1 MTELNLHKIE
11 KKILL
16 SLVKHDK
23 TDIEKLASITNLSL
37 DNVRRGIEWLKYKGM
52 VSVSVHKDS
61 IVQLISESSERSN
74 DGRPSDK
81 PHVSDNLTLPERR
94 IVNAIKN
101 KHQKNIK
108 IGELAKLCSMSNIEF
123 SVGIQNALRNGW
135 LNKAA
140 DTLKITDNSEKLSLE
155 ETLLEKISRLK
166 KIKLS
171 ELSDK
176 ELHGFT
182 LLKKRP
188 GYLKETIEKTFDI
201 SLTNE
206 GKKVASNIKNDG
218 EEGIGTFTSE
228 IISTGKWK
236 NEKFTEIDVTSPVRS
251 YAMGRTHPLTDMIN
265 EIREIFVSMGFSEVE
280 GPTIQ
285 SCFWNFDVLFT
296 PQDHPARDMQDTFYL
311 SNLTDE
317 DIDPIISNKV
327 SNFHKTEWRYD
338 WDIEKSKQTVLR
350 THTTPV
356 TIKYLSENKLN
367 SGRIFSIGR
376 VFRNEKM
383 SYKHLME
390 FHQIEGIVIGETVN
404 LRDLM
409 GLQKQFY
416 SKLGLEKVKFWP
428 TYFPYTE
435 PSLQSMVYIDKLG
448 KWVELF
454 GMGMFRP
461 EVTQSVG
468 ILNNILAWG
477 GGLERIAMIR
487 YGLDDVRE
495 LYDNK
500 LSWLRMQPICPL

>member
-1 MTELNLHKIE
+1 MTVSNLHKIE
-11 KKILL
+11 KKIILT
-16 SLVKHDK
+16 LVKHNK
-23 TDIEKLASITNLSL
+23 MDIEKLATITNLTL
-37 DNVRRGIEWLKYKGM
+37 DNVRRGIEWLKYKGIVL
-52 VSVSVHKDS
+52 VSIQKEST
-61 IVQLISESSERSN
+61 IQLISKAPELTSL
-74 DGRPSDK
+74 DDK
-81 PHVSDNLTLPERR
+81 SPVIDHLSLPERR
-94 IVNAIKN
+94 IIHEIK
-101 KHQKNIK
+101 KTGQKNTK
-108 IGELAKLCSMSNIEF
+108 IGKLAKLCQMSNIEF
-123 SVGIQNALRNGW
+123 SVGIQNAVRNGW
-135 LNKAA
+135 LIKES
-140 DTLKITDNSEKLSLE
+140 DSLKITNSSERLSLE
-155 ETLLEKISRLK
+155 ETLLEKISKLK

-171 ELSDK
+171 ELSNK
-176 ELHGFT
+176 ELLGFN

-188 GYLKETIEKTFDI
+188 GYVKETIEKSFVI

-206 GKKVASNIKNDG
+206 GKKIASSISSEDEN
-218 EEGIGTFTSE
+218 EIGTITSE
-228 IISTGKWK
+228 ILNTGKWK
-236 NEKFTEIDVTSPVRS
+236 NERFAEIDVTSPVRTYS
-251 YAMGRTHPLTDMIN
+251 IGRTHPLTEVIN
-265 EIREIFVSMGFSEVE
+265 EIREIFVSMGFSEIE
-280 GPTIQ
+280 GSTIQ

-311 SNLTDE
+311 SNLTVE

-327 SNFHKTEWRYD
+327 SNFHKTEWNYD
-338 WDIEKSKQTVLR
+338 WNLEKSKKTVLR

-367 SGRIFSIGR
+367 YGRIFSIGR

-390 FHQIEGIVIGETVN
+390 FHQIEGIVIGETIN

-416 SKLGLEKVKFWP
+416 SKLGLDKVKFWP

-468 ILNNILAWG
+468 ILNNVLAWG

-487 YGLDDVRE
+487 YGLNDVRE
-495 LYDNK
+495 LYDNS

>member
-1 MTELNLHKIE
+1 MTELKLHKIE

-16 SLVKHDK
+16 SLVKYDK
-23 TDIEKLASITNLSL
+23 TDIEKLAAITNLSL

-61 IVQLISESSERSN
+61 IVQLYSERSN

-81 PHVSDNLTLPERR
+81 PHVSGNLTLPERR
-94 IVNAIKN
+94 IINAIKN

-108 IGELAKLCSMSNIEF
+108 IGELAKLCSMSKIEF

-135 LNKAA
+135 LNKAE
-140 DTLKITDNSEKLSLE
+140 DILKITDNSERLSLE
-155 ETLLEKISRLK
+155 ETLLEKILRLK

-176 ELHGFT
+176 ELRVFT

-206 GKKVASNIKNDG
+206 GRKVASNIKNDG
-218 EEGIGTFTSE
+218 EEGIGAITSE
-228 IISTGKWK
+228 ILSTGKWRNK
-236 NEKFTEIDVTSPVRS
+236 KFTEIDVTSPVRS
-251 YAMGRTHPLTDMIN
+251 YPMGRTHPLTDIIN
-265 EIREIFVSMGFSEVE
+265 EIREIFVSMGFSEIE
-280 GPTIQ
+280 GSTIQ

-317 DIDPIISNKV
+317 EIDPVISNKV
-327 SNFHKTEWRYD
+327 SNFHKTEWSYD

-356 TIKYLSENKLN
+356 TIKYLSKSKLN

-468 ILNNILAWG
+468 ILNNVLAWG
-477 GGLERIAMIR
+477 GGLERIAMLR

>member
-16 SLVKHDK
+16 SLVKHDNI
-23 TDIEKLASITNLSL
+23 DIDTLASNTELSV
-37 DNVRRGIEWLKYKGM
+37 DNVRRGIEWLKYKGL
-52 VSVSVHKDS
+52 VSISINKDS
-61 IVQLISESSERSN
+61 ILQLASEKSKEDSSNNNKTKNS
-74 DGRPSDK
+74 
-81 PHVSDNLTLPERR
+81 VSLTLPERR
-94 IVNAIKN
+94 IVDSIGSKG
-101 KHQKNIK
+101 QKTIT
-108 IGELAKLCSMSNIEF
+108 IGDLAKISRLSNIEF
-123 SVGIQNALRNGW
+123 GVGIQNALRNGW
-135 LNKAA
+135 LTKAA
-140 DTLKITDNSEKLSLE
+140 NTLNLTENSEKHSDE
-155 ETLLEKISRLK
+155 ETLLEKISKQK
-166 KIKLS
+166 KMKLS
-171 ELSDK
+171 KLNEQ
-176 ELHGFT
+176 ELHGFN

-188 GYLKETIEKTFDI
+188 GYLRETIVKSFKI
-201 SLTNE
+201 SLSNE
-206 GKKVASNIKNDG
+206 GKKVVPTIKED
-218 EEGIGTFTSE
+218 EQEGIGTITAE
-228 IISTGKWK
+228 ILNSGKWK
-236 NEKFTEIDVTSPVRS
+236 NERFAEIDVSSPVRS
-251 YAMGRTHPLTDMIN
+251 YNLGRTHPLTDIIN
-265 EIREIFVSMGFSEVE
+265 EIREIFVSMGFSEIE

-296 PQDHPARDMQDTFYL
+296 PQDHPARDMQDTFYI

-317 DIDPIISNKV
+317 NIDPIISKKV
-327 SNFHKTEWRYD
+327 SDFHTKEWNYN

-356 TIKYLSENKLN
+356 TVKYLSESKLN
-367 SGRIFSIGR
+367 EGRIFSIGR

-416 SKLGLEKVKFWP
+416 SKLGLDKVKFWP

-448 KWVELF
+448 KWIELF
-454 GMGMFRP
+454 GMGVFRP

-468 ILNNILAWG
+468 ITNNVLAWG

-487 YGLDDVRE
+487 YGLDDVHE

-500 LSWLRMQPICPL
+500 LSWLRKQPICPL

>member
-1 MTELNLHKIE
+1 MTVSNLHKIE

-16 SLVKHDK
+16 TLVKHNK
-23 TDIEKLASITNLSL
+23 IDIEKLATMANLSL
-37 DNVRRGIEWLKYKGM
+37 DNVRRGIEWLKYKGIVL
-52 VSVSVHKDS
+52 VSIQKES
-61 IVQLISESSERSN
+61 IIKLISKAQEPSSLE
-74 DGRPSDK
+74 DK
-81 PHVSDNLTLPERR
+81 SVIDHLTLPERR
-94 IVNAIKN
+94 IIHGIK
-101 KHQKNIK
+101 KTGQKNTK
-108 IGELAKLCSMSNIEF
+108 IGTLAKLCQMSKIEF
-123 SVGIQNALRNGW
+123 SVGIQNAIKNGW
-135 LNKAA
+135 LIKES
-140 DTLKITDNSEKLSLE
+140 DTLKITNSSERLSLE
-155 ETLLEKISRLK
+155 ETLLEKILKLK

-171 ELSDK
+171 ELSNK
-176 ELHGFT
+176 ELQGFN

-188 GYLKETIEKTFDI
+188 GYVKETIEKSFVI

-206 GKKVASNIKNDG
+206 GKKIASSISSEDEN
-218 EEGIGTFTSE
+218 EIGTITSE
-228 IISTGKWK
+228 ILNTGKWK
-236 NEKFTEIDVTSPVRS
+236 NERFAEIDVTSPVRTYS
-251 YAMGRTHPLTDMIN
+251 IGRTHPLTEVIN
-265 EIREIFVSMGFSEVE
+265 EIREIFVSMGFSEIE
-280 GPTIQ
+280 GSTIQ

-327 SNFHKTEWRYD
+327 SNFHKTEWNYD
-338 WDIEKSKQTVLR
+338 WDLEKSKKTVLR

-367 SGRIFSIGR
+367 YGRIFSIGR

-390 FHQIEGIVIGETVN
+390 FHQIEGIVIGETIN

-416 SKLGLEKVKFWP
+416 SKLGLDKVKFWP

-468 ILNNILAWG
+468 ILNNVLAWG

-487 YGLDDVRE
+487 YGLSDVRE

-500 LSWLRMQPICPL
+500 LSWLRMQPICQL

>member
-1 MTELNLHKIE
+1 MTVSNLHKIE

-16 SLVKHDK
+16 TLVKHNK
-23 TDIEKLASITNLSL
+23 MDIEKLATIVNLSL
-37 DNVRRGIEWLKYKGM
+37 DNVRRGIEWLKYKGIVL
-52 VSVSVHKDS
+52 VSIQKES
-61 IVQLISESSERSN
+61 IIQLISKAPELTPL
-74 DGRPSDK
+74 DGKSPVID
-81 PHVSDNLTLPERR
+81 HLTLPERR
-94 IVNAIKN
+94 IIDEIK
-101 KHQKNIK
+101 KTGQKSTK
-108 IGELAKLCSMSNIEF
+108 IGKLAKLCQMSNIEF
-123 SVGIQNALRNGW
+123 SVGIQNAVRNGW
-135 LNKAA
+135 LIKES
-140 DTLKITDNSEKLSLE
+140 DSLKITNSSERLSLE
-155 ETLLEKISRLK
+155 ETLLEKISKLK

-171 ELSDK
+171 ELSNK
-176 ELHGFT
+176 ELQGFN

-188 GYLKETIEKTFDI
+188 GYVKETIEKSFVI

-206 GKKVASNIKNDG
+206 GKKIATSISSEDEN
-218 EEGIGTFTSE
+218 EIGTITSE
-228 IISTGKWK
+228 ILNTGKWK
-236 NEKFTEIDVTSPVRS
+236 NERFAEIDVTSPVRTYS
-251 YAMGRTHPLTDMIN
+251 IGRTHPLTEVIN
-265 EIREIFVSMGFSEVE
+265 EIREIFVSMGFSEIE
-280 GPTIQ
+280 GSTIQ

-311 SNLTDE
+311 SNLTVE
-317 DIDPIISNKV
+317 DIDPIVSNKV
-327 SNFHKTEWRYD
+327 SNFHKTEWNYD
-338 WDIEKSKQTVLR
+338 WNLEKSKKTVLR

-367 SGRIFSIGR
+367 YGRIFSIGR

-390 FHQIEGIVIGETVN
+390 FNQIEGIVIGETIN

-416 SKLGLEKVKFWP
+416 SKLGLDKVKFWP

-468 ILNNILAWG
+468 ILNNVLAWG

-487 YGLDDVRE
+487 YGLNDVRE

>member
-23 TDIEKLASITNLSL
+23 TDIEKLSSVTNLSL

-61 IVQLISESSERSN
+61 TVQLISERSN
-74 DGRPSDK
+74 DRRPSNK
-81 PHVSDNLTLPERR
+81 PHVSDKLTLPERR
-94 IVNAIKN
+94 IVNLIKN

-135 LNKAA
+135 LNKAE
-140 DTLKITDNSEKLSLE
+140 DTLKITDNSENLSLE

-166 KIKLS
+166 KIKHS

-188 GYLKETIEKTFDI
+188 GYLKEIIEKTFDI

-206 GKKVASNIKNDG
+206 GKKVASNIKNDSEG
-218 EEGIGTFTSE
+218 GIGAITSE
-228 IISTGKWK
+228 ILTTGKWK
-236 NEKFTEIDVTSPVRS
+236 TKKFTEIDVTSPVRS
-251 YAMGRTHPLTDMIN
+251 YAMGRTHPLTDIIN
-265 EIREIFVSMGFSEVE
+265 EIREIFVSMGFSEIE
-280 GPTIQ
+280 GSTIQ

-317 DIDPIISNKV
+317 EIDSVISNKV
-327 SNFHKTEWRYD
+327 SKFHKTEWNYD

-356 TIKYLSENKLN
+356 TIKYLSKNKLN

-390 FHQIEGIVIGETVN
+390 FHQVEGIVIGKTVN

-435 PSLQSMVYIDKLG
+435 PSLQSMVFIDKLG

-468 ILNNILAWG
+468 ILNNVLAWG